1 MKNKVGDEWV
11 RIKTSND
18 KSWKTPDDQCCAWRF
33 ISNAG
38 RKVLRGFYGIKTK
51 LESFLP
57 KSLFKKTLEQTN

>member
-57 KSLFKKTLEQTN
+57 KSLIKTNTRTN

>member
-1 MKNKVGDEWV
+1 MNELELKPATTNP
-11 RIKTSND
+11 
-18 KSWKTPDDQCCAWRF
+18 WKTPDDQCCEWRF

-38 RKVLRGFYGIKTK
+38 RKVRKVIPGFYGIKTK